1 MKLFDA
7 HCHYNDEKFDDDRN
21 ELINEV
27 HNSGVVG
34 MINAGYSLDG
44 SKSAVELSNKY
55 DFIYSTVGISPND
68 ISENYISD
76 IEEIEKIL
84 INNLNNGKIVA
95 IGEIG
100 LDYYYDVDR
109 DMQRDAFIRQI
120 KLANKYDLPIVIHTR
135 EATVDMINIL
145 KENKVNNVGM
155 FHCCPL
161 NQELIKEALK
171 LGFYISICG
180 PITFKNSKN
189 AEAVAKMVPLD
200 RLLVET
206 DSPYLSPE
214 PLRGRRNDSRN
225 IKYIVE
231 KISSFKDIT
240 PDVVM
245 DNVFKNIKKLFTNV
259 ESI

>member
-1 MKLFDA
+1 MKLFDT

-68 ISENYISD
+68 VSENYISD

-84 INNLNNGKIVA
+84 IDNLNKGKIVA

-120 KLANKYDLPIVIHTR
+120 KLANKYGLPIVIHTR

-145 KENKVNNVGM
+145 KKNKVNNVGM

-259 ESI
+259 ESN